1 MQISFKSS
9 RLPCATLVWN
19 IALILALQVVS
30 LPSAFAQT
38 TKPKAWATG
47 KLSLKD
53 FRAFA
58 KWSPKGAV
66 IGLSPLAL
74 SSDGKSDTVAA
85 LVLRKGKNDAD
96 FVQIARV
103 ERAPTKE
110 AAKAIAGETAWEL
123 FLQTSGAKND
133 DDAWRIVRE
142 DRRRTSSALFIP
154 YPSIGAALGMAYID
168 TSSLKAP
175 DGSRFTYA
183 VRYVLR
189 GGTTVSVEPVS
200 GVAIATGQVYRSAP
214 PHFVDALESD
224 SLVALRFQMEH
235 ASEQELR
242 LAAVFRQIDGQGA
255 FEQLPVFISPTKKTA
270 LNGND
275 DIALIT
281 FDDRVEPEHLI
292 RYYIQLQDGVGNM
305 GARSDTATVIS
316 LTKSAITRITTAS
329 AKDTPS
335 GIALA
340 WKALKP
346 KPYFLGV
353 QISRAEGPES
363 PYMPLDTVSLFDSTF
378 LDQTVM
384 SGKAYFYGI
393 KALLLRPTLEQ
404 PAVWVSAAHRNATK
418 APVQV
423 YGVEASWEALS
434 ENNPQKIR
442 SASNPSKQAGIRL
455 RWAQSIEQDIA
466 NYLVYRASAGKPFE
480 VISQPI
486 PPNVTTYFDV
496 DTTLSGNT
504 TYIYAIRAV
513 NFTGMESVNSSLIR
527 IRPQKPVV
535 VRPPNGFGV
544 YEEYGIAKLQWNIEA
559 AQERSIASYQVYK
572 RLVASSP
579 DELKENQ
586 RNNSQPLP
594 TQTFLAPAE
603 EHALKVGFKPLFKQ
617 SIQATFASDT
627 TVKPDEIYEYAVS
640 AIDADG
646 NESGLSAVIR
656 FSTGMEEVLPPSKIY
671 VREVEKGVEISWSEQ
686 MHKLSKG
693 VAIYR
698 RSDQEST
705 AKRIGVVNADDSLFI
720 DTNCKANTLY
730 FYSLRNVSERKK
742 ESNSGLEASIRV
754 P

>member
-1 MQISFKSS
+1 MQISLKSS
-9 RLPCATLVWN
+9 PLPCATLVWN

-30 LPSAFAQT
+30 FSNTFAQPS
-38 TKPKAWATG
+38 KPKASATR
-47 KLSLKD
+47 KISLKD

-66 IGLSPLAL
+66 IGFSPLSL
-74 SSDGKSDTVAA
+74 SLDSKSDTVAA
-85 LVLRKGKNDAD
+85 LVLRKGESDAD

-142 DRRRTSSALFIP
+142 DRRRTTAALFIP

-168 TSSLKAP
+168 TSSLKVP
-175 DGSRFTYA
+175 NGTRFTYA

-189 GGTTVSVEPVS
+189 GGTTVPVEPAS

-214 PHFVDALESD
+214 PRFVDALESD
-224 SLVALRFQMEH
+224 SLVALRFRMEH

-242 LAAVFRQIDGQGA
+242 LAAVFRQVDGQGA
-255 FEQLPVFISPTKKTA
+255 FEQLPVFISPTKKTES
-270 LNGND
+270 NGND
-275 DIALIT
+275 DVAFIT

-316 LTKSAITRITTAS
+316 LTKSAIGRITTAS

-378 LDQTVM
+378 LDQAVV
-384 SGKAYFYGI
+384 SGKSYFYGI

-423 YGVEASWEALS
+423 YGVEAAWEVLS
-434 ENNPQKIR
+434 ENNSPKVR
-442 SASNPSKQAGIRL
+442 NVSSSSKQGGIRL
-455 RWAQSIEQDIA
+455 RWARSIEQDIA
-466 NYLVYRASAGKPFE
+466 NYLIYRAPAGKPLE
-480 VISQPI
+480 VVSQPI
-486 PPNVTTYFDV
+486 PPDVTTYFDA

-504 TYIYAIRAV
+504 IYTYIVRAV
-513 NFTGMESVNSSLIR
+513 NFTGMESVNSTLVR
-527 IRPQKPVV
+527 VRPQKPVV
-535 VRPPNGFGV
+535 VRPPNGLGV
-544 YEEYGIAKLQWNIEA
+544 YEEYGVAKLQWRIDAVLERPIA
-559 AQERSIASYQVYK
+559 AYQVYK
-572 RLVASSP
+572 RLAASSQ
-579 DELKENQ
+579 DELKENSVQ
-586 RNNSQPLP
+586 RLP
-594 TQTFLAPAE
+594 QQAFLAPAE
-603 EHALKVGFKPLFKQ
+603 EYAPKVGFKPLFKQ
-617 SIQATFASDT
+617 ILRTTFATDT
-627 TVKPDEIYEYAVS
+627 TVKAGEIYEYAAS

-646 NESGLSAVIR
+646 NESGLSAVMR
-656 FSTGMEEVLPPSKIY
+656 FSLQEEEVTPPSKIY
-671 VREVEKGVEISWSEQ
+671 AREVEKGVEVSWSAQ
-686 MHKLSKG
+686 MQSNGKTMI
-693 VAIYR
+693 IYR
-698 RSDQEST
+698 RGEQEVSP
-705 AKRIGVVNADDSLFI
+705 KRIATLPAEEVSFI
-720 DTNCKANTLY
+720 DTSVRKGILY
-730 FYSLRNVSERKK
+730 FYSLRIITDDKRESLPTNEVSLRIE
-742 ESNSGLEASIRV
+742 
-754 P
+754 